1 VDAYVGSD
9 NKNAGYICGEDL
21 IKKSPDGGTVAILE
35 CPTQNS
41 MNERITGFE
50 EAISKAEKGFEVVDR
65 ADTKGKFN
73 KALKAAEKM
82 LKKYPNLTAIMCGN
96 DQLAVA
102 AKTAVNVVG
111 NDKVLIYGVDG
122 SPDIKKELKKRE
134 NQIVGTAAQSPINIG
149 KKAAETADNILDGN
163 DYEKEVYEEVFM
175 INKDN
180 VDMYGTDGWQ

>member
-1 VDAYVGSD
+1 
-9 NKNAGYICGEDL
+9 
-21 IKKSPDGGTVAILE
+21 
-35 CPTQNS
+35 
-41 MNERITGFE
+41 
-50 EAISKAEKGFEVVDR
+50 
-65 ADTKGKFN
+65 
-73 KALKAAEKM
+73 M

-122 SPDIKKELKKRE
+122 SPDINKKLKKRE
-134 NQIVGTAAQSPINIG
+134 NQIEGTAAQSPINIG